1 MALPRIDT
9 PTYQTNLPSTGQE
22 VQFRPFLVKEQKI
35 IMMAQ
40 ESGNEVEMT
49 NALSQLVSTC
59 TFNKIDVTFSYRY
72 WTNLGTEATLPQAL
86 GDRIVQRLTDTVTRR
101 ITAQIPAVLS
111 KFK

>member
-9 PTYQTNLPSTGQE
+9 PTYQTNLPSKGQE

-49 NALSQLVSTC
+49 NALSQLVSIC
-59 TFNKIDVTFSYRY
+59 TFNKIDVTNAPTFDIEYLFLKIRSKSA
-72 WTNLGTEATLPQAL
+72 GE
-86 GDRIVQRLTDTVTRR
+86 TVDIR
-101 ITAQIPAVLS
+101 ITCPDDEKTQVPVKII
-111 KFK
+111 